1 MKEEQTYSRQIK
13 SEALR
18 LGFSD
23 CGISAADFL
32 PQEAERLRDWLNK
45 GYHSG
50 LGYMANHFEKR
61 TDPRQLVE
69 GSKSVVS
76 VILNY
81 YPPKKQNDPE
91 APVLAKYAYGKD
103 YHDVIRRKLKSLLTF
118 TCELIPGCEGR
129 VFTDSAP
136 VLEHAWAS
144 RAGLGWIGKNSLL
157 LSSRFGSFVFI
168 GEMIITAELAYDTP
182 VNDMCGSCR
191 NCVTSCPTGAIVG
204 DRVIDAGKCIS
215 YHTIENKTL
224 DMPEDMRENFKNR
237 VFGCDIC
244 QDVCPWNRK
253 AITHDIEDFTPHP
266 ELLSMSKNDWHTLR
280 EEKFNEIFR
289 ESAVMRAK
297 FGGLRRNLD
306 FLMPIKPR

>member
-1 MKEEQTYSRQIK
+1 MKTGPTYSQQIK

-23 CGISAADFL
+23 CGISAATYL
-32 PQEAERLRDWLNK
+32 HGEADRLRKWLNN
-45 GYHSG
+45 GYNSG
-50 LGYMANHFEKR
+50 LAYMENHFEKR

-81 YPPKKQNDPE
+81 YPPKKQTDPE

-103 YHDVIRRKLKSLLTF
+103 YHQVIRKKLKLLLAF
-118 TCELIPGCEGR
+118 TCDLIPECTGR

-136 VLEHAWAS
+136 VMEHAWAS
-144 RAGLGWIGKNSLL
+144 RSGLGWIGKNSLL
-157 LSSRFGSFVFI
+157 LTSRFGSFVFI
-168 GEMIITAELAYDTP
+168 GEMIITAELEYDIP

-191 NCVTSCPTGAIVG
+191 NCITSCPTGAIVE
-204 DRVIDAGKCIS
+204 DRVIDAGRCIS
-215 YHTIENKTL
+215 YHTIENKTSG
-224 DMPEDMRENFKNR
+224 MPENLRDKFQNR

-253 AITHDIEDFTPHP
+253 STPHAVEEFKP
-266 ELLSMSKNDWHTLR
+266 HPGLLSMSKNDWHLLN
-280 EEKFNEIFR
+280 EEKFNELFR
-289 ESAVMRAK
+289 GSAVMRAK
-297 FGGLRRNLD
+297 FGGFRRNLD
-306 FLMPIKPR
+306 FLKTL